1 MSNTFVMLFTSE
13 FITMIT
19 LNEMNTNLID
29 DLLDKNHDKNVFG
42 ILMNLI

>member
-19 LNEMNTNLID
+19 LIEMNTNLID